1 MKINVEMTAEE
12 FDEFM
17 NYRKGKQVIE
27 RDYNA
32 LRRKAYKLREE
43 VLNAIQIDEKKGEAA
58 LDFKDAQTVVN
69 LAYDL

>member
-43 VLNAIQIDEKKGEAA
+43 VLNAIQIDEEKGEAA